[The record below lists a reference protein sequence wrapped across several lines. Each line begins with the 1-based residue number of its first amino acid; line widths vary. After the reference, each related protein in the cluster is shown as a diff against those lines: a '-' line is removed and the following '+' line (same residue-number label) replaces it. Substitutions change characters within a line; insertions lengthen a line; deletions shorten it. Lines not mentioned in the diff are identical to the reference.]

1 MDILCAVYAYIMV
14 SILNQNEDIFELVLD
29 DKVVLTHD
37 TNRYRFRLPN
47 ENDVL
52 GLPTGKHL
60 SLITLNKEGE
70 QVSRSYTPVS
80 TDKNQ
85 GYVDFVIKIYKK
97 NQHPDFPDGGFMSQK
112 IDELN
117 IGESFKFKGPNG
129 RLEYLGNGEFA
140 IKQLKS
146 QGGEILTKRYKNIG
160 MIAGGSGITPMIPI
174 IRSILG
180 DENDST
186 NIHLLFAN
194 KTEEDIILRDKLE
207 NRQEE
212 FSHQYKYFYTI
223 SESNDNWTGYTG
235 HINTKMLNETMPQNT
250 DDTLILLCGPPKMI
264 SEAAKPSLEELNYS
278 KENIFTF

>member
-1 MDILCAVYAYIMV
+1 MDILCAIYGYIMV

-60 SLITLNKEGE
+60 SLITLNNEGE

-112 IDELN
+112 VDELN

-223 SESNDNWTGYTG
+223 SESNENWTGYTG

>member
-1 MDILCAVYAYIMV
+1 MYSYIMV
-14 SILNQNEDIFELVLD
+14 SILKQNEDIFELVLD

-52 GLPTGKHL
+52 GLPIGKHL
-60 SLITLNKEGE
+60 SLIALNKESE

-112 IDELN
+112 VDELN

-207 NRQEE
+207 NRHEE

>member
-1 MDILCAVYAYIMV
+1 MDISCAIYAYIMV

-52 GLPTGKHL
+52 GLPIGKHL
-60 SLITLNKEGE
+60 SLITLNMEGE

-80 TDKNQ
+80 TDKNP

-146 QGGEILTKRYKNIG
+146 QGGEIFTKRYKNIG

-235 HINTKMLNETMPQNT
+235 HINTKMLDETMPQNT

>member
-1 MDILCAVYAYIMV
+1 MKFLT
-14 SILNQNEDIFELVLD
+14 QNKDVFELVLD
-29 DKVVLTHD
+29 EKVKLTHD
-37 TNRYRFRLPN
+37 TTRYRFKLPN
-47 ENDVL
+47 KEDVL
-52 GLPTGKHL
+52 GLPVGQHL
-60 SLITLNKEGE
+60 SLISVDNEGE
-70 QVSRSYTPVS
+70 EKSRSYTPVS
-80 TDKNQ
+80 TDANK
-85 GYVDFVIKIYKK
+85 GYVDFVIKVYKK

-129 RLEYLGNGEFA
+129 RLQYLGNGEFE

-146 QGGEILTKRYKNIG
+146 QGGEIVRKQYKNIG

-174 IRSILG
+174 IRTILG
-180 DENDST
+180 NKDDST
-186 NIHLLFAN
+186 QINLLFAN
-194 KTEEDIILRDKLE
+194 KSEEDIILRDKLE

-223 SESNDNWTGYTG
+223 SESNDDWTGYTG
-235 HINTKMLNETMPQNT
+235 HINTKMLSETMPQNT

-264 SEAAKPSLEELNYS
+264 SEAVKPALEELKYS

>member
-1 MDILCAVYAYIMV
+1 METFLEKH
-14 SILNQNEDIFELVLD
+14 EDIFELVLEE
-29 DKVVLTHD
+29 KVELTPD
-37 TNRYRFRLPN
+37 TSRFRFKLPN
-47 ENDVL
+47 NNDVL
-52 GLPTGKHL
+52 GLPVGKHL
-60 SLITLNKEGE
+60 SLISENEDGE

-80 TDKNQ
+80 TNSNV

-97 NQHPDFPDGGFMSQK
+97 NEHPDFPEGGFMSQK
-112 IDELN
+112 VDELS
-117 IGESFKFKGPNG
+117 IGDTFKFKGPNG
-129 RLEYLGNGEFA
+129 RLSYIGNGEFQ
-140 IKQLKS
+140 IRQLKS
-146 QGGEILTKRYKNIG
+146 QGGELISKTYKNIG

-180 DENDST
+180 GENDST

-194 KTEEDIILRDKLE
+194 KREEDIILRDKLE
-207 NRQEE
+207 NRHEE